1 MGLPKGS
8 AKPAG
13 SGRAPGTSNKV
24 TVEARAAIA
33 DFVNGNSPRLQ
44 EWLDKVA
51 NGVPKLGPDGKPVVT
66 SHGMIVWQIEP
77 NPEKA
82 FNLFQ
87 SVVEYHVP
95 KIARN
100 EVTGAGGGPV
110 TLSTVNLGA
119 LSDAELNQM
128 QALLGK
134 TVDASG
140 ENK

>member
-8 AKPAG
+8 VKPAG

-24 TVEARAAIA
+24 TLEARAAIA

-51 NGVPKLGPDGKPVVT
+51 NGVPKMGPDNLPVINA
-66 SHGMIVWQIEP
+66 HGMTVWQIEP

-95 KIARN
+95 KIART
-100 EVTGAGGGPV
+100 EVTGANGGP
-110 TLSTVNLGA
+110 LSMTTIDFTG
-119 LSDAELNQM
+119 LSDAELDQV
-128 QALLGK
+128 QDLLGK
-134 TVDASG
+134 ATTG
-140 ENK
+140 ESK